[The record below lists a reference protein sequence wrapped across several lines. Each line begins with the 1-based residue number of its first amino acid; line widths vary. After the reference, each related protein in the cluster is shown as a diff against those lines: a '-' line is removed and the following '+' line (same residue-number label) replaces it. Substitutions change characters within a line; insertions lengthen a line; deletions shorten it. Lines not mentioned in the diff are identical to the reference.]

1 MIVPYP
7 CNLVNLQN
15 TLRKIV
21 LMKIVFL
28 LFFLISCHSIIA
40 QTTIKSS
47 NELTGKEI
55 QEAAT
60 QSLENW
66 NYYLRNDLD
75 SLKSDAVQIMLMGYD
90 GKNDFAIN
98 TGKRS
103 LGSYLIRTSQQLKGI
118 YYLKAAN
125 IYFEKRENFVIQ
137 TEILNEIGNGYLNN
151 GKPIE
156 AEKYYLK
163 SLKCGK
169 NSTDP
174 TSAFLAEVNLA
185 QAYIYSGNDD
195 KAEAILQHYKTE
207 SLKRNKFEAVSSAY
221 ALLGTIAENKKN
233 VPLAKEYYRKSA
245 DFGFKSK
252 ATSLIAQAYNNMA
265 IVFFQENELERSLEY
280 FQKALDLRLQTKNSK
295 SISESYYNLGD
306 YYNLSK
312 VYDKAIE
319 YFLICKDY
327 SKNKIL
333 VKEELDA
340 ILAISEVYKTQNKW
354 ELAYQEMAK
363 VVALQKKYFSELATE
378 QTADNELLE
387 SLDQIEV
394 DSKNESYEAKLI
406 ATIDSE
412 KYHTNILYAVFA
424 FALIALTLLVF
435 YRKKIS

>member
-1 MIVPYP
+1 
-7 CNLVNLQN
+7 
-15 TLRKIV
+15 
-21 LMKIVFL
+21 MKIVFFLFL
-28 LFFLISCHSIIA
+28 LMSSQFGYTQNLNN
-40 QTTIKSS
+40 TSS
-47 NELTGKEI
+47 NFSEKEI

-75 SLKSDAVQIMLMGYD
+75 SLKSDAVQIMMLGYD

-98 TGKRS
+98 IGKRS
-103 LGSYLIRTSQQLKGI
+103 LGSYLIRTGQQIKGI
-118 YYLKAAN
+118 EYLKAAN
-125 IYFEKRENFVIQ
+125 SYFEKRENFVIQ

-169 NSTDP
+169 NSPDP

-185 QAYIYSGNDD
+185 QAYINIGNND

-265 IVFFQENELERSLEY
+265 IVFFQENDLERSLEY

-306 YYNLSK
+306 YYNLCK
-312 VYDKAIE
+312 IYDKAIE

-327 SKNKIL
+327 SKNKKL

-354 ELAYQEMAK
+354 EQAYQEMTK
-363 VVALQKKYFSELATE
+363 VVDLQKKYFSELAID

-394 DSKNESYEAKLI
+394 EDKNELHEAKLI
-406 ATIDSE
+406 AAIENE
-412 KYHTNILYAVFA
+412 KLHRNILYTVFA
-424 FALIALTLLVF
+424 FALLALTFLVL
-435 YRKKIS
+435 YRKRIS

>member
-1 MIVPYP
+1 
-7 CNLVNLQN
+7 
-15 TLRKIV
+15 
-21 LMKIVFL
+21 MKIVFL

-75 SLKSDAVQIMLMGYD
+75 SLKSDAVQIMMMGYD

-103 LGSYLIRTSQQLKGI
+103 LGSYLIRTGQQLKGI

-169 NSTDP
+169 NSPDP

-185 QAYIYSGNDD
+185 QAYVNSENLE
-195 KAEAILQHYKTE
+195 KAEAILQHYKAE
-207 SLKRNKFEAVSSAY
+207 SLKRAKFEAVSSAY
-221 ALLGTIAENKKN
+221 ALLGTIADLKTNF
-233 VPLAKEYYRKSA
+233 PLAKEYYRKSA

-265 IVFFQENELERSLEY
+265 IVFYQENELERSLEY

-306 YYNLSK
+306 YYFGLENYKEALK
-312 VYDKAIE
+312 Y
-319 YFLICKDY
+319 Y
-327 SKNKIL
+327 SKSEYYCRNIKL

-340 ILAISEVYKTQNKW
+340 ILAISEVYRTQNKW

-363 VVALQKKYFSELATE
+363 VVDLQKKYFSELAIE
-378 QTADNELLE
+378 QSSDNELLQ
-387 SLDQIEV
+387 SLDQMEV
-394 DSKNESYEAKLI
+394 DDKNVSHEAKLI
-406 ATIDSE
+406 AAIENE